1 MKKVKVEKT
10 AKTVDEAVEL
20 ALADLNVTREKVEI
34 EVLDE
39 PAKGFLGVF
48 GVKLARVLVTVKEA
62 NPNQAV
68 EKILVDI
75 FRTMDLDVTIGFETR
90 KEHTIVNLTGED
102 LGILIGRRG
111 ETLDALQYLVNLSV
125 NRKQENRV
133 RFILDVEGYR
143 KRREETL
150 QNLALRLADKVRKK
164 RRDVILEPMNPQER
178 RIIHT
183 TLQNEA
189 DISTFSEGEDPYRK
203 IVISLKKVR

>member
-1 MKKVKVEKT
+1 MKKVEKA
-10 AKTVDEAVEL
+10 AKTVEEAVEL
-20 ALADLNVTREKVEI
+20 ALKDLNVTREKVEI

-39 PAKGFLGVF
+39 ATKGFFGVF
-48 GVKLARVLVTVKEA
+48 GVKPARVLVTVIEVK
-62 NPNQAV
+62 PNQFV
-68 EKILVDI
+68 EKILADI
-75 FRTMDLDVTIGFETR
+75 FKTMDLEVKIDFEIR

-111 ETLDALQYLVNLSV
+111 ETLDSLQYLVNLSV

-150 QNLALRLADKVRKK
+150 QNLAHRLADKVRKK

-183 TLQNEA
+183 TLQNEN
-189 DISTFSEGEDPYRK
+189 DISTFSEGEEPYRK
-203 IVISLKKVR
+203 IVISLKNTR